1 MIQGTAAILCVQQ
14 YRVSENSLAI
24 ASKNVYLILY
34 YALHIFSL
42 FLLHHV
48 FAAFV
53 FFDLWLFRH
62 CVGLTMCKQSNIIFE
77 NTVKLVIMVCT
88 RVVTGS
94 WNESDQVPAL
104 REWNISVDGN
114 EWCGFIRIIYRKVSQ
129 VFTLYWEYILSYFTF
144 LFLNLFIICLCISPT
159 DWLSQFTPKLERKA
173 NRLWNI

>member
-1 MIQGTAAILCVQQ
+1 MLYTFSHFSCCIMFLRLSCF
-14 YRVSENSLAI
+14 
-24 ASKNVYLILY
+24 LIY
-34 YALHIFSL
+34 DFS
-42 FLLHHV
+42 
-48 FAAFV
+48 
-53 FFDLWLFRH
+53 DT
-62 CVGLTMCKQSNIIFE
+62 VGLTMCKQSNIIFE